1 MTTFRKKEN
10 CPASPLLLAFQRC
23 EVTPKQSLLVMRHL
37 SACEFCVS
45 EVEFYSNFPPTEET
59 VQTPEIPV
67 PLFELAESLLK
78 KDTERESKVLRDIES
93 R

>member
-45 EVEFYSNFPPTEET
+45 EVEFYGNFQPGEES
-59 VQTPEIPV
+59 VQTPEIPKS
-67 PLFELAESLLK
+67 LFELAESLLNRE
-78 KDTERESKVLRDIES
+78 TESGSKIFKDIES
-93 R
+93 I

>member
-10 CPASPLLLAFQRC
+10 CPTSPLLLSFQRC

-45 EVEFYSNFPPTEET
+45 EVEFYSNFPPGEET
-59 VQTPEIPV
+59 VQTPEIPE

-78 KDTERESKVLRDIES
+78 NDTESGARIFRDIEKL
-93 R
+93 

>member
-10 CPASPLLLAFQRC
+10 CPTSPLLLAFQRC
-23 EVTPKQSLLVMRHL
+23 EVTPRQSLGIMRHL

-45 EVEFYSNFPPTEET
+45 EVEFYSNFPPGEET
-59 VQTPEIPV
+59 VQAPEIPE

-78 KDTERESKVLRDIES
+78 NDREGGSRIFRDIENL
-93 R
+93 

>member
-10 CPASPLLLAFQRC
+10 CPASSLLLAFQRC
-23 EVTPKQSLLVMRHL
+23 EVTSKQSLSIMRHL

-45 EVEFYSNFPPTEET
+45 EVEFYSIFPPGEES
-59 VQTPEIPV
+59 VQTPEIPG

-78 KDTERESKVLRDIES
+78 NDKESGSRILREIDKL
-93 R
+93 

>member
-37 SACEFCVS
+37 SACEFCAS
-45 EVEFYSNFPPTEET
+45 EVEFYSNFPPSEET
-59 VQTPEIPV
+59 VQAPEIPG

-78 KDTERESKVLRDIES
+78 KELENES
-93 R
+93 RMLREIDRI

>member
-23 EVTPKQSLLVMRHL
+23 EVTPKQSLVVMRHL

-45 EVEFYSNFPPTEET
+45 EVEFYSNFPPAEET
-59 VQTPEIPV
+59 VQPPEIPE

-78 KDTERESKVLRDIES
+78 GDRAPESTILRDIEKI
-93 R
+93 

>member
-23 EVTPKQSLLVMRHL
+23 EVTPKQSLVVMRHL

-45 EVEFYSNFPPTEET
+45 EVEFYSNFPPVEET
-59 VQTPEIPV
+59 VQTPEIPE

-78 KDTERESKVLRDIES
+78 NDTESGSRIFRDIEKL
-93 R
+93 